1 MESIEDIV
9 NSEGYQAAKVK
20 LNGMSRLQRRN
31 FVKNLKKGG
40 PKRIARAKQMFEE
53 LGINWKIKL

>member
-9 NSEGYQAAKVK
+9 NSEGYQAAKAK
-20 LNGMSRLQRRN
+20 LNSMNRLQRRN

-40 PKRIARAKQMFEE
+40 PERIARAKQMFEE

>member
-20 LNGMSRLQRRN
+20 LNSMNRLQRRN

-40 PKRIARAKQMFEE
+40 PERIAKAKQMFEE
-53 LGINWKIKL
+53 LDINWKIKL